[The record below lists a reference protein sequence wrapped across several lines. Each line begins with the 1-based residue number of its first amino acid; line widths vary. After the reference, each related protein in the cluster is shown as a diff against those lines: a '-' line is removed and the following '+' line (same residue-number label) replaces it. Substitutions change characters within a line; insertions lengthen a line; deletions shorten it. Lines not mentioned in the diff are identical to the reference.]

1 VDETCRLKRQFVAE
15 ASVKKLLYYDDKNIL
30 VTVAT
35 SMMLTLHSVSEEG
48 EATETMKVAECR
60 LSFSIISTFCPHHCG
75 YFMTGGPIHK
85 KSYDKLRKNLG

>member
-35 SMMLTLHSVSEEG
+35 SMMLTLHSVTDDG
-48 EATETMKVAECR
+48 DATETMKVAEFHLVHLNF
-60 LSFSIISTFCPHHCG
+60 LSSCHPHAVARTLH
-75 YFMTGGPIHK
+75 
-85 KSYDKLRKNLG
+85 S